1 MDFLTDFL
9 RQEAGDLP
17 QPDLHPDFCDEVL
30 QSLTRNQETYQLPDQ
45 TYQLPD
51 QHHEYPTST
60 TNTTN
65 QPSSNHKCLKSGTMI
80 KKYLDENQILWAANV
95 NVAMIPDKEAV
106 KSPGMYVNIKT
117 QQLTY
122 FASPNQDGPPVVPLA
137 REGDAVFPCC
147 WSKKRI
153 GPRTTWVKLYQ
164 TITPKVSVRNS
175 N

>member
-51 QHHEYPTST
+51 QTYQLPDQTYQLPDQTYQLPDQHHVYPTST
-60 TNTTN
+60 TNTTD
-65 QPSSNHKCLKSGTMI
+65 QPSSNHKCLESGYKL
-80 KKYLDENQILWAANV
+80 KKCLNENQILWAADV
-95 NVAMIPDKEAV
+95 DTAMIPDKEAV

-117 QQLTY
+117 QQLT
-122 FASPNQDGPPVVPLA
+122 
-137 REGDAVFPCC
+137 
-147 WSKKRI
+147 
-153 GPRTTWVKLYQ
+153 
-164 TITPKVSVRNS
+164 
-175 N
+175 

>member
-1 MDFLTDFL
+1 MDTGLTSTLFQTKMDFLTDFL
-9 RQEAGDLP
+9 HQEAGDLP

-30 QSLTRNQETYQLPDQ
+30 QSLTEPTTYNAQYPTNQETYQLPDQ
-45 TYQLPD
+45 
-51 QHHEYPTST
+51 
-60 TNTTN
+60 N
-65 QPSSNHKCLKSGTMI
+65 
-80 KKYLDENQILWAANV
+80 LDENQILWAADV
-95 NVAMIPDKEAV
+95 DAAMIPDKEAV

-153 GPRTTWVKLYQ
+153 GLRTTWVKLYQ